1 MFALS
6 HPGRDTPAGCVTHP
20 SLTREMQLQQ
30 PEQRITKRIKSDPVK
45 SLIAYKSTPEFSSL
59 ICL

>member
-20 SLTREMQLQQ
+20 SLTREIQLQQ
-30 PEQRITKRIKSDPVK
+30 PEQRITKELKAI
-45 SLIAYKSTPEFSSL
+45 L
-59 ICL
+59 